1 MESNTDIQLILE
13 LINKPETE
21 IIEYK
26 VGNFDQDRIAK
37 YISALSNSAAVKQQ
51 KNAFMIWGVND
62 DTKSLEGSKFYP
74 YSLKKGNEN
83 FVAWLEHV
91 ITPKIDFVFKDIE
104 FENKHFVL
112 LTIPA
117 ARLKPVSFKN
127 NRFIRSGSS
136 LKPLSEFPNKEKAL
150 WDSFSDTSFEKQ
162 LALQNISFEQIVQL
176 LSIETYF
183 KEMNIPIPGSNDQVA
198 EFLSASE
205 IISPEKNGLYSIT
218 NLGALTLAR
227 NMNHF
232 PKLKRHS
239 LRVIKYNGENKL
251 DAESDYTGMKG
262 YAVGF
267 QGLLNYVSDKVPKYE
282 LYTDGSNL
290 AGGKR
295 QVASDYP
302 NIALR
307 ELIANALIHQD
318 FTISGVSPTV
328 EIYSNRVVITNPGRP
343 LIDINRLLDYPP
355 RSRNDELATLFRR
368 MKFIEERGS
377 GIDKTVH
384 SLEIQE
390 LPAPRMVENGDFFQV
405 TLFSK
410 RQFNQLTI
418 EDKMR
423 ATYLHASLK
432 RMEEGYLTNASL
444 RKRFGLK
451 TTDSPKISKLITST
465 LEAGWIEKFDINASP
480 KQMKYVP
487 FWAK

>member
-1 MESNTDIQLILE
+1 MKPNNDIQFILE

-26 VGNFDQDRIAK
+26 VGNWEPERIAK

-51 KNAFMIWGVND
+51 KYAFLIWGVND
-62 DTKSLEGSKFYP
+62 DTKSLEGSTFYP

-91 ITPKIDFVFKDIE
+91 IKPKIDFVFKDIE
-104 FENKHFVL
+104 FEDKHFVL

-117 ARLKPVSFKN
+117 AKLKPVSFKN
-127 NRFIRSGSS
+127 ERYIRSGSS
-136 LKPLSEFPNKEKAL
+136 LKSLSEFPNKEKIL
-150 WDSFSDTSFEKQ
+150 WDSFNDTSFEKQ
-162 LALQNISFEQIVQL
+162 IALQNVSFEQVIRL
-176 LSIETYF
+176 LSVETYF
-183 KEMNIPIPGSNDQVA
+183 KETNIPIPNSNNQIA
-198 EFLSASE
+198 EFLIASN
-205 IISPEKNGLYSIT
+205 IIYSENNDLYSIT

-227 NMNHF
+227 NMNFF

-239 LRVIKYNGENKL
+239 LRVIKYNGKNKL

-267 QGLLNYVSDKVPKYE
+267 QGLLNYVTSKIPKHE

-290 AGGKR
+290 SGGKR
-295 QVASDYP
+295 QVSSDYP
-302 NIALR
+302 SIALR
-307 ELIANALIHQD
+307 ELIANALVHQD
-318 FTISGVSPTV
+318 FMIPGVSPTV
-328 EIYSNRVVITNPGRP
+328 EIYTNRIEITNPGRP

-368 MKFIEERGS
+368 MNFIEERGS
-377 GIDKTVH
+377 GIDKTVN

-390 LPAPRMVENGDFFQV
+390 LPAPRMIESGDFFQV

-410 RQFNQLTI
+410 RQFNQLTTD
-418 EDKMR
+418 DKTR

-432 RMEEGYLTNASL
+432 RMEEDYLTNASL

-451 TTDSPKISKLITST
+451 NTDSPKISKLIAVT
-465 LEAGWIEKFDINASP
+465 LEAGWIEKFDNNASP
-480 KQMKYVP
+480 KQMKYIP